1 MDTFSILLVLKDRTS
16 YTRRL
21 MNKWNSENFPFK
33 ILIADGGK
41 DLETQNWLSNKSNFE
56 NLDYEYL
63 RYPFDESLQNFYAKM
78 ADAVMKIK
86 TSTVCLMDNDDF
98 IDIEGIK
105 KCLEILKDSTY
116 SSARGLMQD
125 TTGRNMYADYPNSI
139 IANTATDRMIEQ
151 TKHFH
156 GNWHNVTR
164 SNHIESQ
171 WRMIEVV
178 SPNNFR
184 ITEQITGYLNTIWGN
199 SYRGNFPWMIH
210 EHSPRIETQYG
221 SLGDHFPDQRTWI
234 ECSHAPEAWLQEFN
248 KMTEVVSAA
257 ISHHDKIPIDEAL
270 KIFRESYHFKLPHLK
285 DLLNNRINQAY
296 ELGYDYNRINQ
307 MFKIMQECKI

>member
-1 MDTFSILLVLKDRTS
+1 MPLKDRVS
-16 YTRRL
+16 YTRRI
-21 MNKWNSENFPFK
+21 MNKWNSEKFPYE
-33 ILIADGGK
+33 IIIADGGQ
-41 DLETQNWLSNKSNFE
+41 DLDIEEELSDKSNFE
-56 NLDYEYL
+56 NLNYTYIK
-63 RYPFDESLQNFYAKM
+63 YPLDKELDDFYKKM

-98 IDIEGIK
+98 IDTEGIET
-105 KCLEILKDSTY
+105 CLEILKDSTY

-184 ITEQITGYLNTIWGN
+184 IVEQITGYMNTIFGN
-199 SYRGNFPWMIH
+199 SYRGNFPWMCH
-210 EHSPRIETQYG
+210 EHSQRIRMKSG
-221 SLGDHFPDQRTWI
+221 DLGAHFPPQEQWI
-234 ECSHAPEAWLQEFN
+234 NADYWLQEFN
-248 KMTEVVSAA
+248 KMAEVVGAA
-257 ISHHDKIPIDEAL
+257 ISYHDKMPIDEAL

-296 ELGYDYNRINQ
+296 ELGYDYNRIDQ